1 MAALSFT
8 IRPAQPSDREWAA
21 ALMTRSEPCVTL
33 GRTLDAS
40 WASVIDAECQVFV
53 ADQDGDP
60 LGFLILDPRGVADA
74 PHIKSV
80 GVRDGVRGRGGS
92 RLIEHT
98 ETICI
103 QDGARDLF
111 LCVSSFNPRAL

>member
-21 ALMTRSEPCVTL
+21 ALMTRSEPGVTL
-33 GRTLDAS
+33 GLTLDAS
-40 WASVIDAECQVFV
+40 WVSVIDAECQAFV

-74 PHIKSV
+74 PQIKSV
-80 GVRDGVRGRGGS
+80 GVRDGVRGRGG
-92 RLIEHT
+92 IT
-98 ETICI
+98 
-103 QDGARDLF
+103 
-111 LCVSSFNPRAL
+111 PY